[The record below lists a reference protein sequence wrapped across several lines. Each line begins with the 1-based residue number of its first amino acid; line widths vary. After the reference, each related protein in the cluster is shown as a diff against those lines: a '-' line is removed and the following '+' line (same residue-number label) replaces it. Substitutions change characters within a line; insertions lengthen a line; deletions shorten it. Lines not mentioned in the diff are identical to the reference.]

1 MDYREYCETEEH
13 GMCSRCKNNTACCMT
28 APKRIECDNF
38 YEGEDEE

>member
-1 MDYREYCETEEH
+1 MENEYCETEEPT
-13 GMCSRCKNNTACCMT
+13 MCERCNNSAGCCMI